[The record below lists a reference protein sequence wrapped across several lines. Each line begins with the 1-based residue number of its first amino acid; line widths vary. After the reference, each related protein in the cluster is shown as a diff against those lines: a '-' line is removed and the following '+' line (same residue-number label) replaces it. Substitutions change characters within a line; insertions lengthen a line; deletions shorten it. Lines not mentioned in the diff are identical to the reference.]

1 MNALKRNNLRYTLN
15 INLYIAKRIF
25 SAKENRNNLSHRI
38 VNIALFGIVLGL
50 VVLILSVAIVS
61 GYKSEVGRKV
71 IGFGS
76 HLQIDNLDTNQSY
89 ETSSISQN
97 QPFLQE
103 LKNLE
108 GIRQVQ
114 IFATKPGIIRTD
126 DEIQG
131 VVLKG
136 IGPDFDWSF
145 FQENKVSGEPF
156 FVQDTIRSNKVWVS
170 KQMADLLNLNLDD
183 DLTMF
188 FIHESEAIPRQRK
201 FQLAGIYKTSLEEFD
216 RMFVLVDINH
226 IRKLN
231 NWKNDEV
238 SGFEILVNDID
249 ELPEQERA
257 VRDLLLRNMTPDS
270 SVLQVVSI
278 KEKYRHIFDWLN
290 LLDMNVWVIL
300 ILMVLVA
307 GFNMVSSLLVIILER
322 TQMIGILK
330 AMGAR
335 NWSIRKIF
343 LYFSVMLILKALVL
357 GNILGIGICLIQK
370 YTRVL
375 RLDPTSYFLEYVP
388 INLTIWHILLLN
400 VGTVVITI
408 LMLLLPSYFITKVSP
423 EKTIR
428 FE

>member
-1 MNALKRNNLRYTLN
+1 MNF
-15 INLYIAKRIF
+15 NLYIARRIF

-50 VVLILSVAIVS
+50 VVLILSVAIVT

-76 HLQIDNLDTNQSY
+76 HLQIVNLDSNQSF
-89 ETSSISQN
+89 ETSPINQD
-97 QPFLQE
+97 QPFLTD
-103 LKNLE
+103 LKNIE
-108 GIRQVQ
+108 GIRHVQV
-114 IFATKPGIIRTD
+114 FATKPGIIRTD

-136 IGPDFDWSF
+136 VGSDFDWSF
-145 FQENKVSGEPF
+145 FQENKVAGNIF
-156 FVQDTIRSNKVWVS
+156 QIQDTIRSNKVWIS
-170 KQMADLLNLNLDD
+170 QQMSDLLKVKIGDNLN
-183 DLTMF
+183 MF
-188 FIHESEAIPRQRK
+188 FINQSEAIPRQRK
-201 FQLAGIYKTSLEEFD
+201 FELAGIYKTSLEEFD

-226 IRKLN
+226 VRRLN
-231 NWKNDEV
+231 NWEYDEV
-238 SGFEILVNDID
+238 SGFEVFVNDFKV
-249 ELPEQERA
+249 LPDQEKE
-257 VRDLLLRNMTPDS
+257 VRNLLLRYTNPDS
-270 SVLQVVSI
+270 PVLQVESI
-278 KEKYRHIFDWLN
+278 KDKYRHIFDWLG

-300 ILMVLVA
+300 ALMVLVA

-335 NWSIRKIF
+335 NWSIRKVF

-357 GNILGIGICLIQK
+357 GNILGIGICLIQQ
-370 YTRVL
+370 YTHVFK
-375 RLDPTSYFLEYVP
+375 LDPSSYYLEYVP
-388 INLTIWHILLLN
+388 VNLSILHLIVLN
-400 VGTVVITI
+400 VGTVLITT

>member
-1 MNALKRNNLRYTLN
+1 LN
-15 INLYIAKRIF
+15 TNLYIAQRIF

-50 VVLILSVAIVS
+50 VVLILSVAIVT

-76 HLQIDNLDTNQSY
+76 HLQIVNLDSNQSF
-89 ETSSISQN
+89 ETAPISEV
-97 QPFLQE
+97 QPFIQE
-103 LKNLE
+103 LKRIE
-108 GIRQVQ
+108 GIRHVQV
-114 IFATKPGIIRTD
+114 FATKPGIIRTD

-145 FQENKVSGEPF
+145 FQENKVAGEPF
-156 FVQDTIRSNKVWVS
+156 HVQDTVRSNKVWVS
-170 KQMADLLNLNLDD
+170 KQMADLLKLKLGD
-183 DLTMF
+183 DLIMF
-188 FIHESEAIPRQRK
+188 FIHQSEFVPRQRK
-201 FQLAGIYKTSLEEFD
+201 FELAGIYKTSLEEFD

-226 IRKLN
+226 IRRLN

-238 SGFEILVNDID
+238 SGFEILVNDFKTLSD
-249 ELPEQERA
+249 QEKE
-257 VRDLLLRNMTPDS
+257 VHHLLLRNSVADGP
-270 SVLQVVSI
+270 VLQVVSI
-278 KEKYRHIFDWLN
+278 KEKYRHIFDWLS
-290 LLDMNVWVIL
+290 LLDMNVWIIL
-300 ILMVLVA
+300 VLMVLVA

-335 NWSIRKIF
+335 NWSIRKVF
-343 LYFSVMLILKALVL
+343 LYFSVLLILKALVL
-357 GNILGIGICLIQK
+357 GNLLGVGICLIQK
-370 YTRVL
+370 YTHVL
-375 RLDPTSYFLEYVP
+375 RLDPTSYYLDYVP
-388 INLTIWHILLLN
+388 INLNVWHLLLLN
-400 VGTVVITI
+400 VGTVSVTL

>member
-1 MNALKRNNLRYTLN
+1 MNT
-15 INLYIAKRIF
+15 NLYIARRIF

-50 VVLILSVAIVS
+50 VVLILSIAIVT

-76 HLQIDNLDTNQSY
+76 HLQIVTLDSNQSF
-89 ETSSISQN
+89 ETNPISQN

-103 LKNLE
+103 LKNME
-108 GIRQVQ
+108 GIRHVQ
-114 IFATKPGIIRTD
+114 IFATKPGIIRTG

-145 FQENKVSGEPF
+145 FQENKVAGVPF
-156 FVQDTIRSNKVWVS
+156 QVQDTIRSNKVWVS
-170 KQMADLLNLNLDD
+170 KQLADQLKLKRGDN
-183 DLTMF
+183 LTMF
-188 FIHESEAIPRQRK
+188 FVPESEAVPRERK

-231 NWKNDEV
+231 NWTNDEV
-238 SGFEILVNDID
+238 SGFEILVNDFKKLS
-249 ELPEQERA
+249 EHEKA
-257 VRDLLLRNMTPDS
+257 VRNLLLRNTKPEAP
-270 SVLQVVSI
+270 VLQVVSI
-278 KEKYRHIFDWLN
+278 KDKYRHIFDWLS

-335 NWSIRKIF
+335 NWSIRKVF
-343 LYFSVMLILKALVL
+343 LYFSVLLILKALVL

-370 YTRVL
+370 YTHIL
-375 RLDPTSYFLEYVP
+375 KLDPSSYFLEYVP
-388 INLTIWHILLLN
+388 INLNVWYMILLN
-400 VGTVVITI
+400 VGTVLITI
-408 LMLLLPSYFITKVSP
+408 LMLLVPSYFITKVSP

>member
-1 MNALKRNNLRYTLN
+1 LN
-15 INLYIAKRIF
+15 IDLYIARRIF

-50 VVLILSVAIVS
+50 VVLILSVAIVT

-76 HLQIDNLDTNQSY
+76 HLQIHNLDSNQSY
-89 ETSSISQN
+89 ETSPISQN

-103 LKNLE
+103 LKNIE
-108 GIRQVQ
+108 GIRHVQV
-114 IFATKPGIIRTD
+114 FATKPGIIRTD

-145 FQENKVSGEPF
+145 FQENKVAGEPF
-156 FVQDTIRSNKVWVS
+156 FVQDTIRTNKVWVS
-170 KQMADLLNLNLDD
+170 KQMADLLKLKLGD

-238 SGFEILVNDID
+238 SGFEILVDDFN
-249 ELPEQERA
+249 ELAKQEKA
-257 VRDLLLRNMTPDS
+257 VYDLLLRNTNSECP
-270 SVLQVVSI
+270 VLQVVSI
-278 KEKYRHIFDWLN
+278 KEKYRQIFDWLS

-300 ILMVLVA
+300 VLMVLVA

-330 AMGAR
+330 AMGAN

-343 LYFSVMLILKALVL
+343 LYFSGLLILKALVL
-357 GNILGIGICLIQK
+357 GNILGIGICLIQQ
-370 YTRVL
+370 YTHIM
-375 RLDPTSYFLEYVP
+375 RLDPSSYFLEYVP
-388 INLTIWHILLLN
+388 INLKVWYIFLLN
-400 VGTVVITI
+400 FGTVVITI
-408 LMLLLPSYFITKVSP
+408 LMLLLPSWYITKVSP

>member
-1 MNALKRNNLRYTLN
+1 MNT
-15 INLYIAKRIF
+15 NLYIARRIF
-25 SAKENRNNLSHRI
+25 SSKENRNNLSHRI
-38 VNIALFGIVLGL
+38 VNIALFGIILGL
-50 VVLILSVAIVS
+50 VVLILSVAIVT

-76 HLQIDNLDTNQSY
+76 HLQIVNLDSNQSF
-89 ETSSISQN
+89 ETKPISQN

-103 LKNLE
+103 LKNIE
-108 GIRQVQ
+108 GIRHVQV
-114 IFATKPGIIRTD
+114 FATKPGIIRTN
-126 DEIQG
+126 DEMQG

-145 FQENKVSGEPF
+145 FQENKVAGEPF
-156 FVQDTIRSNKVWVS
+156 LVQDTVRSNKIWVS
-170 KQMADLLNLNLDD
+170 KKMADLLKLKLGD

-188 FIHESEAIPRQRK
+188 FILESEPVPRQRK
-201 FQLAGIYKTSLEEFD
+201 FQIAGIYKTSLEEFD

-238 SGFEILVNDID
+238 SGFEILVNDFNK
-249 ELPEQERA
+249 LPEQEKA
-257 VRDLLLRNMTPDS
+257 VRNLLLRYANPDS
-270 SVLQVVSI
+270 PVLHVVSI
-278 KEKYRHIFDWLN
+278 KEKYRNIFDWLN

-300 ILMVLVA
+300 ALMVLVA

-335 NWSIRKIF
+335 NWSIRKVF
-343 LYFSVMLILKALVL
+343 LYFSVLLILKALMW
-357 GNILGIGICLIQK
+357 GNILGIGICLIQQ
-370 YTRVL
+370 YTHVL
-375 RLDPTSYFLEYVP
+375 KLDPSSYYLEYVP
-388 INLTIWHILLLN
+388 INLTILQLVLLN
-400 VGTVVITI
+400 VGTIVVTI
-408 LMLLLPSYFITKVSP
+408 LMLLLPSYFITKISP

>member
-1 MNALKRNNLRYTLN
+1 MDA
-15 INLYIAKRIF
+15 NLYIARRIF
-25 SAKENRNNLSHRI
+25 SAKENRDNLSHRI

-50 VVLILSVAIVS
+50 IVLLLSVAIVT

-76 HLQIDNLDTNQSY
+76 HLQIVNLDSNQSY
-89 ETSSISQN
+89 ETLPVSEN

-103 LKNLE
+103 LRNIE
-108 GIRQVQ
+108 GIRHVQV
-114 IFATKPGIIRTD
+114 FATKMGVIRTD

-145 FQENKVSGEPF
+145 FQENRVAGKPF
-156 FVQDTIRSNKVWVS
+156 QVQDTIRSNNIWVS
-170 KQMADLLNLNLDD
+170 KQMADLLNLQLGD

-188 FIHESEAIPRQRK
+188 FVDETEAVPRQRK
-201 FQLAGIYKTSLEEFD
+201 FEVAGIYKTSLEEFD
-216 RMFVLVDINH
+216 RMFVLVEINH
-226 IRKLN
+226 VRRLN

-238 SGFEILVNDID
+238 SGFEILVSDFKKLND
-249 ELPEQERA
+249 QEKA
-257 VRDLLLRNMTPDS
+257 VRNLLLRNTNSEAP
-270 SVLQVVSI
+270 VLQVVSI
-278 KEKYRHIFDWLN
+278 KEKYRHIFDWLG

-300 ILMVLVA
+300 GLMILVA

-335 NWSIRKIF
+335 NWSIRKVF
-343 LYFSVMLILKALVL
+343 LYFSVMLILKALAL
-357 GNILGIGICLIQK
+357 GNVLGIGICLIQK
-370 YTRVL
+370 YTHVL
-375 RLDPTSYFLEYVP
+375 KLDPASYYLEYVP
-388 INLTIWHILLLN
+388 INLTVWHVVLLN
-400 VGTVVITI
+400 VGTIVITI

>member
-1 MNALKRNNLRYTLN
+1 MN
-15 INLYIAKRIF
+15 INLYIARRIF
-25 SAKENRNNLSHRI
+25 SAKENKKNLSQRI

-50 VVLILSVAIVS
+50 VVLILSVAIVT

-76 HLQIDNLDTNQSY
+76 HLQIVNLDTNQSF
-89 ETSSISQN
+89 ETVPISEK
-97 QPFLQE
+97 QPFVEE
-103 LKNLE
+103 LKKID
-108 GIRQVQ
+108 GIKHVQ
-114 IFATKPGIIRTD
+114 IFATKPGIIRTEN
-126 DEIQG
+126 EIHG

-145 FQENKVSGEPF
+145 FQENKVSGEIF
-156 FVQDTIRSNKVWVS
+156 KVQDTIRSNKVWVS
-170 KQMADLLNLNLDD
+170 KQMADLLKLKLGD
-183 DLTMF
+183 DLFMF
-188 FIHESEAIPRQRK
+188 FIDQTESVPRQRK
-201 FQLAGIYKTSLEEFD
+201 FELAGIYKTSLEEFD

-238 SGFEILVNDID
+238 SGFEILVNDFRK
-249 ELPEQERA
+249 LSEQEKT
-257 VRDLLLRNMTPDS
+257 VNNLLLRNTSPTS
-270 SVLQVVSI
+270 PVLQVVSI
-278 KEKYRHIFDWLN
+278 REKYGHIFDWLN

-330 AMGAR
+330 ALGAR
-335 NWSIRKIF
+335 NWSIRKVF
-343 LYFSVMLILKALVL
+343 LYFSVMLILKALMW
-357 GNILGIGICLIQK
+357 GNLIGIAICMIQQ
-370 YTRVL
+370 YTHVMK
-375 RLDPTSYFLEYVP
+375 LDPTSYYLEYVP
-388 INLTIWHILLLN
+388 VNLTVFHLVMLN
-400 VGTVVITI
+400 VGTIVITM

>member
-1 MNALKRNNLRYTLN
+1 MNF
-15 INLYIAKRIF
+15 NLYIARRIF

-50 VVLILSVAIVS
+50 VVLILSVAIVT

-76 HLQIDNLDTNQSY
+76 HLQIINLDSNQSF
-89 ETSSISQN
+89 ETSPISQD
-97 QPFLQE
+97 QPFLTD
-103 LKNLE
+103 LKNIE
-108 GIRQVQ
+108 GIRHVQV
-114 IFATKPGIIRTD
+114 FATKPGIIRTD

-136 IGPDFDWSF
+136 VGSDFDWSF
-145 FQENKVSGEPF
+145 FQENKVVGEPF
-156 FVQDTIRSNKVWVS
+156 QIQDTVQSNKVWIS
-170 KQMADLLNLNLDD
+170 QQMASLLELTIGDNLS
-183 DLTMF
+183 MF
-188 FIHESEAIPRQRK
+188 FIDPSEAIPRQRK
-201 FQLAGIYKTSLEEFD
+201 FELAGIYKTSLEEFD
-216 RMFVLVDINH
+216 RMFVLVDIKH
-226 IRKLN
+226 IRRLN

-238 SGFEILVNDID
+238 SGFEILVNDFSQ
-249 ELPEQERA
+249 LSKQEKS
-257 VRDLLLRNMTPDS
+257 VRDLLLRNTSPES
-270 SVLQVVSI
+270 PVLQVISI
-278 KEKYRHIFDWLN
+278 KDKYRHIFDWLG

-300 ILMVLVA
+300 ALMVLVA

-335 NWSIRKIF
+335 NWSIRKVF

-357 GNILGIGICLIQK
+357 GNILGIGICLIQQ
-370 YTRVL
+370 YTHVFK
-375 RLDPTSYFLEYVP
+375 LDPSSYYLEYVP
-388 INLTIWHILLLN
+388 VNLTILPLLLLN
-400 VGTVVITI
+400 VGTVLITT

>member
-1 MNALKRNNLRYTLN
+1 LNLDF
-15 INLYIAKRIF
+15 YIARRIF
-25 SAKENRNNLSHRI
+25 SAKENRNNVSHRI

-76 HLQIDNLDTNQSY
+76 HLQIDNLDSNQSY
-89 ETSSISQN
+89 ETSPISQN

-103 LKNLE
+103 LSSIK
-108 GIRQVQ
+108 GIRHVQ

-126 DEIQG
+126 NEIQG

-145 FQENKVSGEPF
+145 FQENKVAGESF
-156 FVQDTIRSNKVWVS
+156 QVQDTIRSNKVWVS
-170 KQMADLLNLNLDD
+170 KQMADLLKLKLGD

-188 FIHESEAIPRQRK
+188 FINGSESIPRQRK

-231 NWKNDEV
+231 NWGNDEV
-238 SGFEILVNDID
+238 SGFEVLVNDFND
-249 ELPEQERA
+249 LPKQEKA

-270 SVLQVVSI
+270 PVLQVVSI
-278 KEKYRHIFDWLN
+278 KEKYRHIFDWLS
-290 LLDMNVWVIL
+290 LLDMNVWIIL
-300 ILMVLVA
+300 VLMVLVA

-335 NWSIRKIF
+335 NWSIRRVF
-343 LYFSVMLILKALVL
+343 LYFSVMLIVKALIL
-357 GNILGIGICLIQK
+357 GNILGIGICLIQQ
-370 YTRVL
+370 YTHVL
-375 RLDPTSYFLEYVP
+375 KLDPTSYFLEYVP
-388 INLTIWHILLLN
+388 INLKIWHLILLNL
-400 VGTVVITI
+400 GTVVITI
-408 LMLLLPSYFITKVSP
+408 LMLLLPSYFIARVSP

>member
-1 MNALKRNNLRYTLN
+1 LN
-15 INLYIAKRIF
+15 IDFYIARRIF

-50 VVLILSVAIVS
+50 VVLILSVAIVT

-76 HLQIDNLDTNQSY
+76 HLQIVNLDSNQSF
-89 ETSSISQN
+89 ETTPISEN
-97 QPFLQE
+97 QPFVEE
-103 LKNLE
+103 LKNID
-108 GIRQVQ
+108 GINHVQV
-114 IFATKPGIIRTD
+114 FATMLGVIRTD

-156 FVQDTIRSNKVWVS
+156 HVQDTLRSNKVWVS
-170 KQMADLLNLNLDD
+170 KQMADLLKLKLGD
-183 DLTMF
+183 DLYMF
-188 FIHESEAIPRQRK
+188 FIPQSEAVPRQRK
-201 FQLAGIYKTSLEEFD
+201 FELAGIYKTSLEEFD

-226 IRKLN
+226 IRRLN
-231 NWKNDEV
+231 NWKADEI
-238 SGFEILVNDID
+238 SGFEILVDD
-249 ELPEQERA
+249 FKKLSDQENA
-257 VRDLLLRNMTPDS
+257 VHSLLLRNMSENAP
-270 SVLQVVSI
+270 VLQVESI
-278 KEKYRHIFDWLN
+278 KEKYRHIFDWLG

-300 ILMVLVA
+300 VLMVLVA

-335 NWSIRKIF
+335 NWSIRKVF
-343 LYFSVMLILKALVL
+343 LYFSVLLILKALVV
-357 GNILGIGICLIQK
+357 GNILGVGICLIQQ
-370 YTRVL
+370 YTHVFK
-375 RLDPTSYFLEYVP
+375 LDPTSYYLEYVP
-388 INLTIWHILLLN
+388 INLKVWHLVLLN
-400 VGTVVITI
+400 LGTVAVTI
-408 LMLLLPSYFITKVSP
+408 LMLLLPSYFITKISP

>member
-1 MNALKRNNLRYTLN
+1 
-15 INLYIAKRIF
+15 
-25 SAKENRNNLSHRI
+25 

-50 VVLILSVAIVS
+50 VVLILSIAIVT

-76 HLQIDNLDTNQSY
+76 HLQIVTLDSNQSF
-89 ETSSISQN
+89 ETNPISQN

-103 LKNLE
+103 LKNME
-108 GIRQVQ
+108 GIRHVQ
-114 IFATKPGIIRTD
+114 IFATKPGIIRTG

-145 FQENKVSGEPF
+145 FQENKVAGVPF
-156 FVQDTIRSNKVWVS
+156 QVQDTIRSNKVWVS
-170 KQMADLLNLNLDD
+170 KQLADQLKLKLGDN
-183 DLTMF
+183 LTMF
-188 FIHESEAIPRQRK
+188 FVPESEAVPRERK

-231 NWKNDEV
+231 NWTNDEV
-238 SGFEILVNDID
+238 SGFEILVNDFKKLS
-249 ELPEQERA
+249 EHEKA
-257 VRDLLLRNMTPDS
+257 VRNLLLRNTKPEAP
-270 SVLQVVSI
+270 VLQVVSI
-278 KEKYRHIFDWLN
+278 KDKYRHIFDWLS

-335 NWSIRKIF
+335 NWSIRKVF
-343 LYFSVMLILKALVL
+343 LYFSVLLILKALVL

-370 YTRVL
+370 YTHIL
-375 RLDPTSYFLEYVP
+375 KLDPSSYFLEYVP
-388 INLTIWHILLLN
+388 INLNVWYMILLN
-400 VGTVVITI
+400 VGTVLITI
-408 LMLLLPSYFITKVSP
+408 LMLLVPSYFITKVSP

>member
-1 MNALKRNNLRYTLN
+1 MNV
-15 INLYIAKRIF
+15 NLYIARRIF
-25 SAKENRNNLSHRI
+25 SSKENRNQLSSRI

-50 VVLILSVAIVS
+50 IVLILSVAIVT

-76 HLQIDNLDTNQSY
+76 HMQIINLDSNQSF
-89 ETSSISQN
+89 ETSPISQE
-97 QPFLQE
+97 QPFLNE
-103 LKNLE
+103 LKNIV
-108 GIRQVQ
+108 GIRHVQ
-114 IFATKPGIIRTD
+114 LFATKPGIIRSG

-136 IGPDFDWSF
+136 IGSDFDWSF
-145 FQENKVSGEPF
+145 FQENKVAGEPF
-156 FVQDTIRSNKVWVS
+156 EVKDTIRSNKIWVS
-170 KQMADLLNLNLDD
+170 KKMADLLKLSLGD

-188 FIHESEAIPRQRK
+188 FIHESESIPRQRK
-201 FQLAGIYKTSLEEFD
+201 FQIAGIYQTSLEEFD

-231 NWKNDEV
+231 NWASDEV
-238 SGFEILVNDID
+238 SGFEILVNDFNQ
-249 ELPEQERA
+249 LNEQEKA
-257 VRDLLLRNMTPDS
+257 VSQLLLRYTTPDS
-270 SVLQVVSI
+270 PVLQVVSVR
-278 KEKYRHIFDWLN
+278 EKYRNIFDWLN

-300 ILMVLVA
+300 ALMVLVA

-335 NWSIRKIF
+335 NWSIRKVF
-343 LYFSVMLILKALVL
+343 LYFSVMLVVKALVL
-357 GNILGIGICLIQK
+357 GNMIGIGICLFQHYTHFIQ
-370 YTRVL
+370 
-375 RLDPTSYFLEYVP
+375 LDPTSYYLEYVP
-388 INLTIWHILLLN
+388 IHLTILHVALLN
-400 VGTVVITI
+400 VGTIIVTV
-408 LMLLLPSYFITKVSP
+408 LMLILPSYFITRVSP

>member
-1 MNALKRNNLRYTLN
+1 MNA
-15 INLYIAKRIF
+15 NLYIARRIF

-50 VVLILSVAIVS
+50 VVLILSIAIVT

-76 HLQIDNLDTNQSY
+76 HLQIVTLDSNQSF
-89 ETSSISQN
+89 ETNPISQN

-103 LKNLE
+103 LKNME
-108 GIRQVQ
+108 GIRHVQ
-114 IFATKPGIIRTD
+114 IFATKPGIIRTG

-145 FQENKVSGEPF
+145 FQENKVAGVPF
-156 FVQDTIRSNKVWVS
+156 QVQDTIRSNKVWVS
-170 KQMADLLNLNLDD
+170 KQLADQLKLKRGDN
-183 DLTMF
+183 LTMF
-188 FIHESEAIPRQRK
+188 FVPESEAVPRERK

-231 NWKNDEV
+231 NWTNDEV
-238 SGFEILVNDID
+238 SGFEILVNDFKKLS
-249 ELPEQERA
+249 EHEKA
-257 VRDLLLRNMTPDS
+257 VRNLLLRNTKPEAP
-270 SVLQVVSI
+270 VLQVVSI
-278 KEKYRHIFDWLN
+278 KDKYRHIFDWLS

-335 NWSIRKIF
+335 NWSIRKVF
-343 LYFSVMLILKALVL
+343 LYFSVLLILKALVL

-370 YTRVL
+370 YTHIL
-375 RLDPTSYFLEYVP
+375 KLDPSSYFLEYVP
-388 INLTIWHILLLN
+388 INLNVWYMILLN
-400 VGTVVITI
+400 VGTVLITI
-408 LMLLLPSYFITKVSP
+408 LMLLVPSYFITKVSP

>member
-1 MNALKRNNLRYTLN
+1 MNT
-15 INLYIAKRIF
+15 NLYIARRIF

-50 VVLILSVAIVS
+50 VVLILSVAIVT

-76 HLQIDNLDTNQSY
+76 HLQIVNLDSNQSF
-89 ETSSISQN
+89 ETAPISEV
-97 QPFLQE
+97 QPFIQE
-103 LKNLE
+103 LKNME
-108 GIRQVQ
+108 GIRHVQV
-114 IFATKPGIIRTD
+114 FATKPGIIRTD

-145 FQENKVSGEPF
+145 FLENKVAGEPF
-156 FVQDTIRSNKVWVS
+156 HVQDTVRSNKVWVS
-170 KQMADLLNLNLDD
+170 KQMADLLKLKLGD
-183 DLTMF
+183 DLIMF
-188 FIHESEAIPRQRK
+188 FIHQSEFVPRQRK
-201 FQLAGIYKTSLEEFD
+201 FELAGIYKTSLEEFD

-226 IRKLN
+226 IRRLN

-238 SGFEILVNDID
+238 SGFEILVNDFKTLSD
-249 ELPEQERA
+249 QENE
-257 VRDLLLRNMTPDS
+257 VHHLLLRNSVADGP
-270 SVLQVVSI
+270 VLQVVSI
-278 KEKYRHIFDWLN
+278 KEKYRHIFDWLSI
-290 LLDMNVWVIL
+290 LDMNVWVIL
-300 ILMVLVA
+300 VLLVLVA
-307 GFNMVSSLLVIILER
+307 GFNMVSNLLVIMLER
-322 TQMIGILK
+322 TQMIGILI

-335 NWSIRKIF
+335 SWSIRKVF
-343 LYFSVMLILKALVL
+343 LYFSVMLMGRALFL

-370 YTRVL
+370 YTHVFK
-375 RLDPTSYFLEYVP
+375 LDPKIYYLEYVP
-388 INLTIWHILLLN
+388 INLNIWHLVLLN
-400 VGTVVITI
+400 VGTISVTM

>member
-1 MNALKRNNLRYTLN
+1 LN
-15 INLYIAKRIF
+15 VNLYIAKRIF
-25 SAKENRNNLSHRI
+25 SSKENRGNLSHRI

-50 VVLILSVAIVS
+50 VVLILSVAIVT

-76 HLQIDNLDTNQSY
+76 HLQIVNLDSNQSF
-89 ETSSISQN
+89 ETSPISQN
-97 QPFLQE
+97 QPFLSD
-103 LKNLE
+103 LKNIE
-108 GIRQVQ
+108 GVRHVQV
-114 IFATKPGIIRTD
+114 FATKPGIIRTN

-145 FQENKVSGEPF
+145 FQENKVAGEPF
-156 FVQDTIRSNKVWVS
+156 QVQDTVRSNKVWIS
-170 KQMADLLNLNLDD
+170 KQMADLLKLKIGDNLN
-183 DLTMF
+183 MF
-188 FIHESEAIPRQRK
+188 FIHESEVIPRQRK
-201 FQLAGIYKTSLEEFD
+201 FELAGIYKTSLEEFD

-226 IRKLN
+226 IRRLN
-231 NWKNDEV
+231 NWKNDEI
-238 SGFEILVNDID
+238 SGFEILVNDFKQ
-249 ELPEQERA
+249 LTQQEKD
-257 VRDLLLRNMTPDS
+257 VHNLLLRNTTPDRP
-270 SVLQVVSI
+270 VLQVISI
-278 KEKYRHIFDWLN
+278 KEKYRQIFDWLG

-300 ILMVLVA
+300 TLMVLVA

-335 NWSIRKIF
+335 NWSIRKVF

-357 GNILGIGICLIQK
+357 GNILGIGICLIQQ
-370 YTRVL
+370 YTHFFK
-375 RLDPTSYFLEYVP
+375 LDPSSYYLEYVP
-388 INLTIWHILLLN
+388 INLTILHLVLLN
-400 VGTVVITI
+400 VGTVMITT

-423 EKTIR
+423 EKIIR